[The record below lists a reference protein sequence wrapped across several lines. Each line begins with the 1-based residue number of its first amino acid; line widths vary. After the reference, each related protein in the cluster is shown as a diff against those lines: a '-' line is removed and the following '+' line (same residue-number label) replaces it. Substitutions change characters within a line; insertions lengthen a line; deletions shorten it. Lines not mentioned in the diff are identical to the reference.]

1 MTSETR
7 SVLNKIKRL
16 QALAENG
23 RHYAHSDYDLDRYT
37 EIGDIAVEMLS
48 DLTNLSADSIH
59 LQLTEN
65 NGYRT
70 AKVDVRAVVFN
81 SAGEILMVREKIDG
95 NWSLPGGWADV
106 GYSPAEVAEKET
118 FEEAGMTVKARKILA
133 VLDKKFHDH
142 PEDVYYAYKIFILC
156 DAEND
161 TLDPGYE
168 TLEAGFFPENNLP
181 ELSTPRNTQKQLSM
195 MFASR
200 NDPGFWPY
208 IDLT

>member
-1 MTSETR
+1 MPSDYRTFF
-7 SVLNKIKRL
+7 NNIKRL

-23 RHYAHSDYDLDRYT
+23 QHYAHSDYDLDRYSEILNIANEMMSEVTKLPT
-37 EIGDIAVEMLS
+37 ETISLQIAEK
-48 DLTNLSADSIH
+48 
-59 LQLTEN
+59 

-81 SAGEILMVREKIDG
+81 QQNEILMVREKVDG

-118 FEEAGMTVKARKILA
+118 MEEAGMKVRARKLLG
-133 VLDKKFHDH
+133 VFDKKFHDH
-142 PEDVYYAYKIFILC
+142 PADIYYVYKIFILC
-156 DAEND
+156 EAENS
-161 TLDPGYE
+161 TIDPGYE
-168 TLEAGFFPENNLP
+168 TLDAAFFPDNNLP
-181 ELSTPRNTQKQLSM
+181 ELSRPRNTEKQISI

-200 NDPGFWPY
+200 KNPDFWPY